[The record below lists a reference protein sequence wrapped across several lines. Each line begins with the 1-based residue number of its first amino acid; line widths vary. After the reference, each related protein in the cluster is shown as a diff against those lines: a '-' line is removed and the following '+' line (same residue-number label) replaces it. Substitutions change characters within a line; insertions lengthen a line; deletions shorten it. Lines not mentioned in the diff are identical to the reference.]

1 MIMLNRISYWIYNS
15 NRKLLVINADEVRIV
30 SFVTSENI
38 ILKIT
43 KFPHSNVDAPGC
55 LMGR

>member
-1 MIMLNRISYWIYNS
+1 MLNRISYWIYNS